1 MANRRGKTSIVTSEQ
16 QPEPIAQAPPQA
28 KKENDSYPSIRAYIK
43 GRNRLLEL
51 YPVRPPHV
59 YSTITFDQE
68 SHQIKYTAVEP
79 TLSEKDAQSLKI
91 IQDHLRTTL
100 NTPLE
105 QLGNRDKAIAV
116 MKKGTEEAAKL
127 HKLTLDPAVSE
138 IILYYL
144 IRDYLDYGKLDV
156 MMKDPMIEDVSCN
169 GPKIPLYVWH
179 RKYESIPTNIHYDN
193 DEELD
198 SFIIRLAYKG
208 KRMIS
213 VATPLL
219 DASLPDGSR
228 AQLTYGRYATKQG
241 STYTIRKFKEDPLT
255 IIDLIKNGTI
265 SAEMAALFWYLIEN
279 KISVFV
285 CGGVA
290 SGKTTMLNGL
300 SIFITPDA
308 KIVTIE
314 DTPEVQLYH
323 ENWIRSVTRPAT
335 ASSAGIELF
344 DLLKASMR
352 QRPDYILV
360 GEIRGA
366 EAYTLF
372 QAMSTGHLGLA
383 TLHAESANSAL
394 RRLET
399 EPMNIPRMMIAS
411 LNMIVIMA
419 RREINGSPTRRIISC
434 DEVNGLDSEG
444 EIIHK
449 TLFQWDP
456 KEDKWYMPSES
467 YYVKKAAIAKGIT
480 VEDAQNDIKTRT
492 DLLTFMVNQDKRTF
506 TDVSQFIRDYA
517 KTPGI
522 VNGSIRGNERR

>member
-1 MANRRGKTSIVTSEQ
+1 MVTLKER
-16 QPEPIAQAPPQA
+16 PEPVTQTSSQA
-28 KKENDSYPSIRAYIK
+28 KKDNDLYPSIRVYVK
-43 GRNRLLEL
+43 DRNRLLEI

-68 SHQIKYTAVEP
+68 NHQIRYLAVEP

-91 IQDHLRTTL
+91 IQDHLRTTF

-105 QLGNRDKAIAV
+105 QVGDRDKAIAV
-116 MKKGTEEAAKL
+116 MKKGMEEAVKL
-127 HKLTLDPAVSE
+127 YKLTLDPAVSE

-144 IRDYLDYGKLDV
+144 TRDYLDYGKLDI

-169 GPKIPLYVWH
+169 GPKIPLYIWH
-179 RKYESIPTNIHYDN
+179 RKYESIPTNIHYDSH
-193 DEELD
+193 EELD

-265 SAEMAALFWYLIEN
+265 SAEIAGLFWYLIEN

-323 ENWIRSVTRPAT
+323 ENWIRSVTRAAT

-383 TLHAESANSAL
+383 TLHAESADSVL

-467 YYVKKAAIAKGIT
+467 HYLKKAAIAKGIT
-480 VEDAQNDIKTRT
+480 VEDAQNDVKTRT
-492 DLLTFMVNQDKRTF
+492 DLLTFMVNQNKRTF

-517 KTPGI
+517 KTPE
-522 VNGSIRGNERR
+522 SIHESLRGNERR

>member
-1 MANRRGKTSIVTSEQ
+1 MVRRRGKTSVVASEQ
-16 QPEPIAQAPPQA
+16 QSVPVAQTSSQVKEESDLYPPIRTYV
-28 KKENDSYPSIRAYIK
+28 KD
-43 GRNRLLEL
+43 RNRLLEI
-51 YPVRPPHV
+51 YPVRPPFA
-59 YSTITFDQE
+59 YSTIAFDQE
-68 SHQIKYTAVEP
+68 SHQIKYLAVEP
-79 TLSEKDAQSLKI
+79 TLTEKDAESLKT
-91 IQDHLRTTL
+91 IQSHLRTTL

-116 MKKGTEEAAKL
+116 MKTGMEEAVKL
-127 HKLTLDPAVSE
+127 YKITLDPAVSE

-144 IRDYLDYGKLDV
+144 IRDYLDYGKLDIV
-156 MMKDPMIEDVSCN
+156 MKDPMIEDVSCN
-169 GPKIPLYVWH
+169 GPKIPLYIFH
-179 RKYESIPTNIHYDN
+179 RKYESIPTNLKYDS

-198 SFIIRLAYKG
+198 SFIIHLAYKG

-213 VATPLL
+213 VASPLL

-255 IIDLIKNGTI
+255 IIDLIKNSTI

-279 KISVFV
+279 KISIFV

-323 ENWIRSVTRPAT
+323 ENWIRGVTRPAT

-383 TLHAESANSAL
+383 TLHAESADSAL

-419 RREINGSPTRRIISC
+419 RREINGKPTRRIISC

-467 YYVKKAAIAKGIT
+467 HYLKKATIAKGIT

-492 DLLTFMVNQDKRTF
+492 DLLTFMVNQNKRTF
-506 TDVSQFIRDYA
+506 TDVTQFIRDYA
-517 KTPGI
+517 KTPR
-522 VNGSIRGNERR
+522 SIYESPLGNEHR

>member
-1 MANRRGKTSIVTSEQ
+1 
-16 QPEPIAQAPPQA
+16 
-28 KKENDSYPSIRAYIK
+28 
-43 GRNRLLEL
+43 
-51 YPVRPPHV
+51 
-59 YSTITFDQE
+59 
-68 SHQIKYTAVEP
+68 
-79 TLSEKDAQSLKI
+79 
-91 IQDHLRTTL
+91 
-100 NTPLE
+100 
-105 QLGNRDKAIAV
+105 
-116 MKKGTEEAAKL
+116 
-127 HKLTLDPAVSE
+127 
-138 IILYYL
+138 
-144 IRDYLDYGKLDV
+144 
-156 MMKDPMIEDVSCN
+156 
-169 GPKIPLYVWH
+169 
-179 RKYESIPTNIHYDN
+179 
-193 DEELD
+193 
-198 SFIIRLAYKG
+198 
-208 KRMIS
+208 
-213 VATPLL
+213 
-219 DASLPDGSR
+219 
-228 AQLTYGRYATKQG
+228 
-241 STYTIRKFKEDPLT
+241 
-255 IIDLIKNGTI
+255 
-265 SAEMAALFWYLIEN
+265 
-279 KISVFV
+279 
-285 CGGVA
+285 
-290 SGKTTMLNGL
+290 MLNGL

-323 ENWIRSVTRPAT
+323 ENWIRSVTRAAT

-383 TLHAESANSAL
+383 TLHAESADSVL

-456 KEDKWYMPSES
+456 QEDKWYMPSES
-467 YYVKKAAIAKGIT
+467 HYLKKAAIAKGIT
-480 VEDAQNDIKTRT
+480 VEDAQNDVKTRT
-492 DLLTFMVNQDKRTF
+492 DLLTFMVNQNKRTF

-517 KTPGI
+517 KTPENI
-522 VNGSIRGNERR
+522 HESLRGNERR